1 MDGTVPALAE
11 LYLLKKKYAFVLYC
25 DEAHSFLS
33 IGSGG
38 RGCLELWNDENP
50 DAMLPDDLI
59 DIRTAAL
66 SKAVGGLG
74 GVVFGA
80 ARFED
85 AVRSRSEHLHKRG
98 HESVST
104 STLVQALYVLG
115 QPQRLRRQ
123 LHHLR
128 HMTIFCKKELQRF
141 GVHVY
146 GDAATPI
153 LPVHAGRPTLSCKL
167 SYKLRQLGV
176 LATPI
181 NVPAVK
187 FWESRVR
194 VTLSADFSDD
204 QVNKLLDSIIE
215 ASHSVGIT
223 KRVKLQRIQYK
234 YAGGDVAASNEEE
247 EHRTCVRNIH
257 ALIHKDS
264 ASQGSHHSSSTEAF
278 TRNCGNAVIQAGH
291 TSRARYGLGSS
302 GSRWV
307 SGTFSPH
314 LALEQLLAATAGQEA
329 AMTFSD
335 AEFGLSS
342 TIAALCRPLLGYKK
356 HYLLVP
362 STAHETVR
370 EGLRIASKRD
380 MPEVVEYDDLVDL
393 YAAMNRLSRRNST
406 YFTIYIETVTTNN
419 ASLINLPLIL
429 ANLQKHK
436 GPSSGMTFLL
446 DDTHGLGHHGP
457 KRLGILGDT
466 AKLNRAAETRSLD
479 DAQLQ
484 ILVYGSF
491 HRAFGLSGGY
501 LAGDEVLISEL
512 RYTSRGYMYST
523 SPQPFVMDMVGRAL
537 KGRIDDL
544 DDDGA

>member
-11 LYLLKKKYAFVLYC
+11 LYLLKKKYAFVIYC

-59 DIRTAAL
+59 DIRTATL

-80 ARFED
+80 ARFAD

-98 HESVST
+98 HESVSA
-104 STLVQALYVLG
+104 STLVQSLYVLG

-223 KRVKLQRIQYK
+223 KRVKLQRLRYK
-234 YAGGDVAASNEEE
+234 YAGCDVAASNEEEE

-257 ALIHKDS
+257 ALIQKDS

-278 TRNCGNAVIQAGH
+278 TRNCGNAVIQTGH
-291 TSRARYGLGSS
+291 ISRARYGLGSS

-307 SGTFSPH
+307 SGTFSSH
-314 LALEQLLAATAGQEA
+314 LALERLLAATGGREA
-329 AMTFSD
+329 AMTFAD

-342 TIAALCRPLLGYKK
+342 SIAALCRPLLGYKK

-362 STAHETVR
+362 ATAHETVR

-380 MPEVVEYDDLVDL
+380 MPEVVEYDDMDDL
-393 YAAMNRLSRRNST
+393 YATLNQLSRRTNT

-419 ASLINLPLIL
+419 TLINLPLIL
-429 ANLQKHK
+429 ENLQKRK
-436 GPSSGMTFLL
+436 GPSSGMTLLL

-457 KRLGILGDT
+457 KRLGILG
-466 AKLNRAAETRSLD
+466 ALNRAAATRSLD
-479 DAQLQ
+479 ANAQ

-491 HRAFGLSGGY
+491 HQAFGLSGGY

-537 KGRIDDL
+537 RGRIDDP
-544 DDDGA
+544 DE

>member
-1 MDGTVPALAE
+1 
-11 LYLLKKKYAFVLYC
+11 
-25 DEAHSFLS
+25 
-33 IGSGG
+33 
-38 RGCLELWNDENP
+38 
-50 DAMLPDDLI
+50 
-59 DIRTAAL
+59 
-66 SKAVGGLG
+66 
-74 GVVFGA
+74 
-80 ARFED
+80 
-85 AVRSRSEHLHKRG
+85 
-98 HESVST
+98 
-104 STLVQALYVLG
+104 
-115 QPQRLRRQ
+115 
-123 LHHLR
+123 
-128 HMTIFCKKELQRF
+128 MTIFCKKELQRF

-167 SYKLRQLGV
+167 SYRLRQLGV

-223 KRVKLQRIQYK
+223 KRVKLPRTQYK
-234 YAGGDVAASNEEE
+234 YAACDVTFSNEEEEEEE
-247 EHRTCVRNIH
+247 EHRTCVRNLH
-257 ALIHKDS
+257 GLISKDS
-264 ASQGSHHSSSTEAF
+264 TCQGSYHSSSIEAF
-278 TRNCGNAVIQAGH
+278 SRNCSNAVIQAGH
-291 TSRARYGLGSS
+291 ISRARYGLGSS

-314 LALEQLLAATAGQEA
+314 LSLECLLAATGKQEA

-362 STAHETVR
+362 STARETVR

-380 MPEVVEYDDLVDL
+380 MPEVVEYNDLDDL
-393 YAAMNRLSRRNST
+393 YATMNRLSRRNNT
-406 YFTIYIETVTTNN
+406 IYFTIYIETVTNKN
-419 ASLINLPLIL
+419 ALIDISLIIE
-429 ANLQKHK
+429 NLQTQKT
-436 GPSSGMTFLL
+436 PSSSGMTLLL

-457 KRLGILGDT
+457 NRFGMLGAAANLKKRT
-466 AKLNRAAETRSLD
+466 KAAATNQVD
-479 DAQLQ
+479 DHDAPQ
-484 ILVYGSF
+484 ILIYGSF

-523 SPQPFVMDMVGRAL
+523 SPQPFVMDMVRRAL
-537 KGRIDDL
+537 SGRVDGC